1 MDRSQESEPATPAI
15 RNRKPPTPPEGESEA
30 FPHPHRKTFPLLI
43 RSRVAETKPTGAEIH
58 QRTRHQEGSRRG
70 NAPSDGQTFSTVAKE
85 HCITESPATQHLDRR
100 NVDLHTIKL
109 TRRTRKREAGKPDKA
124 PERVAPTHSRLVRD
138 TRRQGFPQSENR
150 SDPDHR
156 NCFLIEILVSSRR
169 SYNSH
174 DTGTDTFSPEED
186 RAINPTLKLLV
197 RNA

>member
-1 MDRSQESEPATPAI
+1 M
-15 RNRKPPTPPEGESEA
+15 
-30 FPHPHRKTFPLLI
+30 
-43 RSRVAETKPTGAEIH
+43 
-58 QRTRHQEGSRRG
+58 
-70 NAPSDGQTFSTVAKE
+70 AKE

-100 NVDLHTIKL
+100 NVDLHYQEL
-109 TRRTRKREAGKPDKA
+109 TRRTRKRRSRKAQCAPDEAESRPGTLTSGKT
-124 PERVAPTHSRLVRD
+124 RGTRTSRR
-138 TRRQGFPQSENR
+138 QSENR

-156 NCFLIEILVSSRR
+156 NFFLIEILVSSRR